1 MAIAW
6 DGFDSDTREALRGT
20 NADANESF
28 YARSSSR
35 RLLGVFVVAL
45 SLIVVITGFAIERP
59 IGYAVVLLGVF
70 GLVVAAI
77 WLSYRS

>member
-6 DGFDSDTREALRGT
+6 DGFDSGTREALRGT

-45 SLIVVITGFAIERP
+45 SLIVVIVGFAIERP
-59 IGYAVVLLGVF
+59 MGYVVVLFGVF
-70 GLVVAAI
+70 GLAVAAV